1 MLYHLDNFTAL
12 LGVVVALVGGL
23 YLHDTAQV
31 LIGRA
36 LGDRVAASSGRLTW
50 RIAPHVEVYGAVCA
64 IIGGYGWGAPV
75 PVDDRWRGRR
85 RRVAVT
91 LLAGPLLYALLALA
105 ALGAVHI
112 DSGGAYAVPGH
123 GIVAGDHLGEVL
135 VAAAGTW
142 CGQAVL
148 SLVPLPPML
157 DGGRALFAWGP
168 VSHGWQQARYQ
179 LVDRNIGLAIAVAIV
194 LLPRLFTSLPDPI
207 GDLGGYV
214 ATSTSGAGAGGQLL
228 RGLASLVGL

>member
-23 YLHDTAQV
+23 YVHDIAQV
-31 LIGRA
+31 LVGRA
-36 LGDRVAASSGRLTW
+36 LGDRVASGSGRLTW
-50 RIAPHVEVYGAVCA
+50 RIAPHIEVYGAVCA

-91 LLAGPLLYALLALA
+91 LLAGPAVYLLLALA
-105 ALGAVHI
+105 AIGLLKAGAG
-112 DSGGAYAVPGH
+112 SAVRIPGQAV
-123 GIVAGDHLGEVL
+123 IATDHLGEVL
-135 VAAAGTW
+135 VAAAATW

-148 SLVPLPPML
+148 SLIPLPPML

-179 LVDRNIGLAIAVAIV
+179 LIDRNIGLAIAVAIV
-194 LLPRLFTSLPDPI
+194 LLPRLFTSLPDPV
-207 GDLGGYV
+207 GELGGHV
-214 ATSTSGAGAGGQLL
+214 VTSTSGSAATGQIV
-228 RGLASLVGL
+228 RGLAALVGL